1 MLWKTI
7 STLTLTRHQQVST
20 PKKMVADAVASLVYN
35 ASDNVS
41 TAISLL
47 IQTYKLDNREAEAIQ
62 RHLELHKK
70 MLQNDWQMINKTLRG
85 LKAED

>member
-1 MLWKTI
+1 MENNINFNTNKTPAGFN
-7 STLTLTRHQQVST
+7 TE
-20 PKKMVADAVASLVYN
+20 KMVADTVASLVYN

-62 RHLELHKK
+62 RHLELHKT

-85 LKAED
+85 LKAEE